1 MYSQCVCVCVCG
13 TCAHPPTHTKRAAAS
28 ASEESEWGSERET
41 EKGERVLVSECLGN
55 FLMLQ
60 KVNGKLEKNI
70 DIYR

>member
-1 MYSQCVCVCVCG
+1 MCIPSVCVCVCLVH
-13 TCAHPPTHTKRAAAS
+13 AHTHPHTRSGLQRVERAS
-28 ASEESEWGSERET
+28 GLEKGGREG
-41 EKGERVLVSECLGN
+41 GERVLVSECLGN